1 MYTSWEQ
8 SFIARHNQEM
18 CNIFFLLPAYRAAY
32 SDGKLIPLRA
42 GAAAEPKACAGN
54 QGTVIVVEDLFYN
67 ITTRRKALK
76 SPADEYSKIADVM
89 TKYAP
94 LHTAPPPPPLC
105 M

>member
-1 MYTSWEQ
+1 MKIT
-8 SFIARHNQEM
+8 RHNTVSSA
-18 CNIFFLLPAYRAAY
+18 FRAAY

-76 SPADEYSKIADVM
+76 SPADEYAKIADVM
-89 TKYAP
+89 TKYTP
-94 LHTAPPPPPLC
+94 SPQP
-105 M
+105 